1 MAETLVIPCPHCD
14 RLNRLP
20 ARRRSEAPKCGSCGR
35 PLFDDRPLALTAARF
50 ERHAAPSE
58 PPLLVDFWAAWCG
71 PCRVMAPV
79 FEAAA
84 RQYRGR
90 LRFAK
95 LDTDAEPEL
104 AARHGIRSIPT
115 LILFGGGREIARH
128 SGALSAGDLRRW
140 LDAHLPAEPRK
151 NGS

>member
-71 PCRVMAPV
+71 PCRIVGPIV
-79 FEAAA
+79 E
-84 RQYRGR
+84 
-90 LRFAK
+90 
-95 LDTDAEPEL
+95 EL
-104 AARHGIRSIPT
+104 AGEYADKGVTVGKVDVDQNPRTASRFGIRSIPS
-115 LILFGGGREIARH
+115 ILFF
-128 SGALSAGDLRRW
+128 
-140 LDAHLPAEPRK
+140 K
-151 NGS
+151 NGTHVDTVVGAVPKVHLEKKIQEHL